1 MNQVK
6 QKIAVITGVS
16 RLQGIGAAICQ
27 ELAEAGYD
35 IFFTYWIQYD
45 QTMPWKT
52 DEDEPMKI
60 KDLLSQKGVN
70 VSCMELDLTQVDA
83 P

>member
-27 ELAEAGYD
+27 ELAEAGSRSALSGQHSCNH
-35 IFFTYWIQYD
+35 T
-45 QTMPWKT
+45 
-52 DEDEPMKI
+52 I
-60 KDLLSQKGVN
+60 K
-70 VSCMELDLTQVDA
+70 
-83 P
+83 